1 MNRSRFLVLALS
13 VLTALGVITAAP
25 ASASPYCSIT
35 WGSMPKSQMSGD
47 SETVVD
53 VRAGRHAC
61 YDRLVV
67 DLGGSD
73 NEFATYDVR
82 YVDVVRQEGSGEPV
96 PVRGGA
102 VLQVSVGA
110 AAYDE
115 DGRPTVALGPEMVDV
130 SGWRTFRQ
138 VASAGS
144 FEGWTTL
151 ALGVRAQLPMRV
163 FVLEGAPYSDQG
175 PRLVIDVAHRW

>member
-13 VLTALGVITAAP
+13 VLAALGVITAAP
-25 ASASPYCSIT
+25 ASASPYCGIT

-96 PVRGGA
+96 RVRGGA

-151 ALGVRAQLPMRV
+151 ALGVRAPLPMRV

>member
-1 MNRSRFLVLALS
+1 MNRSRFLVPAVSALA
-13 VLTALGVITAAP
+13 ALGVITPAP
-25 ASASPYCSIT
+25 ASASPYCGIT
-35 WGSMPKSQMSGD
+35 WGSTPESQMSGD
-47 SETVVD
+47 AEVVVD

-61 YDRLVV
+61 YDRLVI
-67 DLGGSD
+67 DLGRSD
-73 NEFATYDVR
+73 NEFGTYDVR
-82 YVDVVRQEGSGEPV
+82 YVDVVRREGSGDPM

-115 DGRPTVALGPEMVDV
+115 NGSPTVALGPEMVDV
-130 SGWRTFRQ
+130 DDWTTFRQ

-151 ALGVRAQLPMRV
+151 ALGVRARTPMRA
-163 FVLEGAPYSDQG
+163 FVLHGAPYSDQG